1 MSAAKNTLDPGA
13 LTLRMQVLE
22 PVATDDEMG
31 GGMRAFAL
39 RRSMWAAFDE
49 DSPALQSADPVR
61 DPLATGTVRTRIAM
75 APPVG
80 WRLAWTV
87 LGGTR
92 TVEVLAL
99 QRGTPADPFDLC
111 AVREVAS

>member
-1 MSAAKNTLDPGA
+1 MSAARRPRDPGA
-13 LTLRMQVLE
+13 LTLHMQVLE

-31 GGMRAFAL
+31 GENRTFTL
-39 RRSMWAAFDE
+39 RRSVWAAFEE
-49 DSPALQSADPVR
+49 DGPALQSADPIR